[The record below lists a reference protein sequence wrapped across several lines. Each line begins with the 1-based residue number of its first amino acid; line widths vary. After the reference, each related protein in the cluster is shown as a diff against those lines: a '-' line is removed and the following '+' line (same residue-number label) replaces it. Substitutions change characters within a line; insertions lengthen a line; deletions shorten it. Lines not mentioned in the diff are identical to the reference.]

1 MSCRL
6 FLVVAGSFVVGCAPA
21 IPARPALPPVSAG
34 VANPEPRDPSAPVV
48 PKPDLSTVANEVR
61 AAVNPGSESTRV
73 AKPGQR

>member
-34 VANPEPRDPSAPVV
+34 VADTEARTPAPVV
-48 PKPDLSTVANEVR
+48 PKPDFSTVTSEVR
-61 AAVNPGSESTRV
+61 AAANPGSEGSV
-73 AKPGQR
+73 EAKPGQR